1 MRKIGM
7 WKGLILLGIAALMGI
22 PAGMAQGAE
31 ETDYIIGPGD
41 VLIVSIWKDEALT
54 REVTVLPDGTISF
67 PLVGEF
73 TAAGKTVKALK
84 TDIEERIK
92 RYVPD
97 PILSVAVKSV
107 NSMFIYVIG
116 RVNLPGRYVLNSR
129 VNVLQGLAMAGG
141 LNPFAKNNSIKII
154 RSDGVILNFR
164 YNDVAKGKHLEQN
177 ILLKRGDVILVP

>member
-1 MRKIGM
+1 MRKIVF
-7 WKGLILLGIAALMGI
+7 WKGLFLLGIVALLSI
-22 PAGMAQGAE
+22 PAGTAQGAA

-41 VLIVSIWKDEALT
+41 VLIVSVWKDESLT

-73 TAAGKTVKALK
+73 AASGKTVKELK
-84 TDIEERIK
+84 TDIEDRIK

-97 PILSVAVKSV
+97 PVLSVAVKSV

-116 RVNLPGRYVLNSR
+116 RVNIPGRYVLNSR

-141 LNPFAKNNSIKII
+141 LNPFANNNAIKII
-154 RSDGVILNFR
+154 RSDGDILNFR
-164 YNDVAKGKHLEQN
+164 YNDVAKGKNLEQN

>member
-1 MRKIGM
+1 MYKIGL
-7 WKGLILLGIAALMGI
+7 WKGLFLLGIVALLGI
-22 PAGMAQGAE
+22 PAGAAQGAA
-31 ETDYIIGPGD
+31 ETDYIIGSGD
-41 VLIVSIWKDEALT
+41 VLIVSVWKDESLT

-67 PLVGEF
+67 PLVGEVE
-73 TAAGKTVKALK
+73 ASGKTVKELK
-84 TDIEERIK
+84 TNIEDRIK

-97 PILSVAVKSV
+97 PVLSVAVKNV

-141 LNPFAKNNSIKII
+141 LNPFANNNSIKII
-154 RSDGVILNFR
+154 RSDGGILNFR